1 MAYFTT
7 KLSLEKKLE
16 KDMEKLTEKEKK
28 IARRLGVEGKEL
40 ERLAKRE
47 SMLARQ
53 ALRSMHTGSPVN
65 TEQFL
70 KEAKSINE
78 LEGHLKKVLQAKDKL
93 NTPSPT
99 SRKSPPRMTKRSS
112 PVPSPKRKAFRG
124 LTAALRSS
132 SNRDHPVGG
141 RQRTRRQRYF

>member
-47 SMLARQ
+47 SMLAHQ
-53 ALRSMHTGSPVN
+53 ALRSMHTGSSVN

-70 KEAKSINE
+70 KEAKTINE
-78 LEGHLKKVLQAKDKL
+78 LEGHLKNVIQAKNKL
-93 NTPSPT
+93 NT
-99 SRKSPPRMTKRSS
+99 
-112 PVPSPKRKAFRG
+112 PSPKRKAFRR

>member
-16 KDMEKLTEKEKK
+16 KDLEKLTEKEKK

-53 ALRSMHTGSPVN
+53 ALRSLHTGSTVN

-70 KEAKSINE
+70 KEAKTINE
-78 LEGHLKKVLQAKDKL
+78 LEGHLKNVIQAKNKL
-93 NTPSPT
+93 NSPSPT
-99 SRKSPPRMTKRSS
+99 SRKSPPRMSHKNK
-112 PVPSPKRKAFRG
+112 PPSPQMSKAARRR
-124 LTAALRSS
+124 TEALRAA
-132 SNRDHPVGG
+132 RDVPEGG
-141 RQRTRRQRYF
+141 RRSRRQRK